1 MKDTSN
7 YKISLVGIIMVLML
21 VSCESNLWSYMNSF
35 ERFVERVEKNASS
48 YTNEQWKKND
58 EQLKH
63 YVEQYDKE
71 KQKLSSDEKR
81 KVGEL
86 TVRYYKARV
95 KAKGLNILGEIDGWL
110 EYLKGLGDEIMKDVD
125 NYQNQ

>member
-1 MKDTSN
+1 MKKTT
-7 YKISLVGIIMVLML
+7 IEIRLLFGIMMILL
-21 VSCESNLWSYMNSF
+21 FVSCQSSPLGYVDSF

-48 YTNEQWKKND
+48 YTNEQWEKND
-58 EQLKH
+58 EQLKK
-63 YVEQYDKE
+63 YVDQYDKE

-95 KAKGLNILGEIDGWL
+95 KAKGVNILGEINGWL
-110 EYLKGLGDEIMKDVD
+110 EYLKGFGDEIMKDVD
-125 NYQNQ
+125 NYQN

>member
-1 MKDTSN
+1 M
-7 YKISLVGIIMVLML
+7 GIIMILF
-21 VSCESNLWSYMNSF
+21 VSCESTPWSYMNSF

-48 YTNEQWKKND
+48 YSKEQWEKND
-58 EQLKH
+58 EQLKK

-71 KQKLSSDEKR
+71 KQNLSTDEKR

-95 KAKGLNILGEIDGWL
+95 KAKGLNILGEIDDRL
-110 EYLKGLGDEIMKDVD
+110 EYLKGFGEEILKNDD
-125 NYQNQ
+125 AY

>member
-1 MKDTSN
+1 MKGTTVCRA
-7 YKISLVGIIMVLML
+7 LLMGIIVILF
-21 VSCESNLWSYMNSF
+21 VSCESTPWSYINSF

-48 YTNEQWKKND
+48 YSKEQWEKND
-58 EQLKH
+58 EQLKK

-86 TVRYYKARV
+86 TVRYCKARV
-95 KAKGLNILGEIDGWL
+95 KAKGLNILGEMDDWL
-110 EYLKGLGDEIMKDVD
+110 EYFKGFGEEILKNDDA
-125 NYQNQ
+125 Y

>member
-1 MKDTSN
+1 MKGTTVCKASF
-7 YKISLVGIIMVLML
+7 IGIIMILF
-21 VSCESNLWSYMNSF
+21 VSCESTPWSYMNSF

-48 YTNEQWKKND
+48 YSKEQWEKND
-58 EQLKH
+58 EQLKN

-71 KQKLSSDEKR
+71 KQNLSSEEKR

-95 KAKGLNILGEIDGWL
+95 KAKGLNILSEIDDWL
-110 EYLKGLGDEIMKDVD
+110 EYLKGFGEEILKNDDV
-125 NYQNQ
+125 

>member
-1 MKDTSN
+1 
-7 YKISLVGIIMVLML
+7 
-21 VSCESNLWSYMNSF
+21 MNTF
-35 ERFVERVEKNASS
+35 ERFVKRVEKNAMS
-48 YTNEQWKKND
+48 YTKEQWEKND
-58 EQLKH
+58 EQLKK
-63 YVEQYDKE
+63 YVNQYDKV
-71 KQKLSSDEKR
+71 KQKLSSDEKM

-110 EYLKGLGDEIMKDVD
+110 EYLKGFGDEILKDVD

>member
-1 MKDTSN
+1 MKGATVCRA
-7 YKISLVGIIMVLML
+7 SLMGIIVILF
-21 VSCESNLWSYMNSF
+21 VSCESTPWSYINSF

-48 YTNEQWKKND
+48 YSKEQWEKND
-58 EQLKH
+58 EQLKK

-86 TVRYYKARV
+86 TFRYYKARV
-95 KAKGLNILGEIDGWL
+95 KSMGLNIFDEIGGWL
-110 EYLKGLGDEIMKDVD
+110 DYIEGFGYEIMKDVE
-125 NYQNQ
+125 NCQN